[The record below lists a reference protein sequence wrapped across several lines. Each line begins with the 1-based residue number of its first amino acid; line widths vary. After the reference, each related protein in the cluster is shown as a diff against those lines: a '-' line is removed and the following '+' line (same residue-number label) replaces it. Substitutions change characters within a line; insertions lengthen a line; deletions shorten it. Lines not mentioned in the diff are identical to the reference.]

1 MAHSASEEEAPSID
15 VDVIMGTLPIGGNV
29 DADDGNAETE
39 AEVELDA
46 DDIIVYRSDDN
57 SFINSWRGILF
68 FFFDS
73 TNLHPI
79 EMVVRAI
86 RVSWLRKRGNIF
98 WISES
103 NLASSSS
110 SRISEN
116 ISGSSSS
123 PS

>member
-79 EMVVRAI
+79 EMVV
-86 RVSWLRKRGNIF
+86 
-98 WISES
+98 
-103 NLASSSS
+103 
-110 SRISEN
+110 
-116 ISGSSSS
+116 
-123 PS
+123 